1 VLLIDHGDEGSFG
14 FVLNRATDLDIE
26 DVFHEVGVSG
36 EAASTVCA
44 PVMLGG
50 PVSPESGWILYD
62 PEGVPQPSSGQ
73 TIAVGQRIACSAS
86 LELLERI
93 ARGDGPDTCA
103 MMLGYAG
110 WDTGRAALGSRFRHA
125 RNRPGPSHRQ
135 PDRKRLSRP
144 NPRARA
150 SPCFV
155 RGQRLPPLPMGFRLD
170 RLVCIGLLALA
181 MACGGGSASGSGKKM
196 LDPDD
201 DARSGYEKALLDFRR
216 GDCLSAEPMFVEIR
230 REFPYSRFAA
240 LAELRIGD
248 CQFKNEAYPE
258 AIQTYRQFV
267 RIRPSHKE
275 IPYARFRIAEAYYNQ
290 IPGGWFMTPPAAERD
305 QSAARDALIQLR
317 RFVVDYPEDQR
328 VPDANKLMEE
338 CMGLLAAHEFYVARF
353 YLKRDAY
360 RGVISRLKGLLASY
374 PGSGVE
380 PKALL
385 LLAEVYLKTKEV
397 EAARQTLDEI
407 VQRFP
412 ESAEA
417 KKARALLGKLG

>member
-1 VLLIDHGDEGSFG
+1 MGWH
-14 FVLNRATDLDIE
+14 
-26 DVFHEVGVSG
+26 
-36 EAASTVCA
+36 
-44 PVMLGG
+44 LG
-50 PVSPESGWILYD
+50 
-62 PEGVPQPSSGQ
+62 
-73 TIAVGQRIACSAS
+73 
-86 LELLERI
+86 
-93 ARGDGPDTCA
+93 
-103 MMLGYAG
+103 
-110 WDTGRAALGSRFRHA
+110 
-125 RNRPGPSHRQ
+125 
-135 PDRKRLSRP
+135 
-144 NPRARA
+144 
-150 SPCFV
+150 
-155 RGQRLPPLPMGFRLD
+155 
-170 RLVCIGLLALA
+170 RLVSVGLLAFA
-181 MACGGGSASGSGKKM
+181 MACGGGSASGGSSGKRM

-201 DARSGYEKALLDFRR
+201 DARTGYEKALLDFRR
-216 GDCLSAEPMFVEIR
+216 GDCLSAEPMFSEIR

-317 RFVVDYPEDQR
+317 RFVVDYPDDQR
-328 VPDANKLMEE
+328 VPDANKLMES

-380 PKALL
+380 SKALL
-385 LLAEVYLKTKEV
+385 LLGEVYLKTKEV
-397 EAARQTLDEI
+397 EAARQTFNEV

-412 ESAEA
+412 ESGEA

>member
-1 VLLIDHGDEGSFG
+1 
-14 FVLNRATDLDIE
+14 
-26 DVFHEVGVSG
+26 
-36 EAASTVCA
+36 
-44 PVMLGG
+44 
-50 PVSPESGWILYD
+50 
-62 PEGVPQPSSGQ
+62 
-73 TIAVGQRIACSAS
+73 
-86 LELLERI
+86 
-93 ARGDGPDTCA
+93 
-103 MMLGYAG
+103 
-110 WDTGRAALGSRFRHA
+110 
-125 RNRPGPSHRQ
+125 
-135 PDRKRLSRP
+135 
-144 NPRARA
+144 
-150 SPCFV
+150 
-155 RGQRLPPLPMGFRLD
+155 MGFRLD
-170 RLVCIGLLALA
+170 RLVLIGLLAFA
-181 MACGGGSASGSGKKM
+181 MACGGGSGSGAKGDNAKRM
-196 LDPDD
+196 LDPND
-201 DARSGYEKALLDFRR
+201 DARTGYEKALLDFRR
-216 GDCLSAEPMFVEIR
+216 GDCLSAEPMFHEIR

-317 RFVVDYPEDQR
+317 RFVVDYPDDHR
-328 VPDANKLMEE
+328 LPDANELMDK

-385 LLAEVYLKTKEV
+385 LLGEVYLKTHEV
-397 EAARQTLDEI
+397 EAARGTLHEI

-412 ESAEA
+412 DSGEA
-417 KKARALLGKLG
+417 KRAQTLLGKIG